1 MKFKDQLKSF
11 KPKQSV
17 LEQNIL
23 KSMDVAKINRFQD
36 ALNMQNEKYSQKL
49 ERKEYE
55 KEVRDKFDIEQ
66 KVHDD
71 KVIEM
76 KNKEREN
83 DSKLLKKRQM
93 RDRAESTDSK

>member
-1 MKFKDQLKSF
+1 M
-11 KPKQSV
+11 
-17 LEQNIL
+17 
-23 KSMDVAKINRFQD
+23 
-36 ALNMQNEKYSQKL
+36 